1 MRGREGGRGGTY
13 STPFP
18 IAPDFF
24 PDCLS
29 PQWICGLFTRN
40 CMFSLY
46 ITLFS
51 RIFFCFIFLSFILF
65 LVAGTCRRKL
75 RLCCSKSN
83 FWITLI
89 VDEFH
94 FPPSATFDYLIFCN
108 SFYCYSLF
116 LDLLAVFRFHF
127 WLILSF
133 VYRWAMIK
141 PVAILVVLAF
151 RFARFRFLK

>member
-1 MRGREGGRGGTY
+1 MRGREGGRGAH

-24 PDCLS
+24 PACLCLLS
-29 PQWICGLFTRN
+29 ESVVYLREIV
-40 CMFSLY
+40 FSLY
-46 ITLFS
+46 NTLFS

-116 LDLLAVFRFHF
+116 LDLLAVFHFHF

-151 RFARFRFLK
+151 RFVRFRFLK